1 MKKMIFF
8 MALAMTLTAA
18 QAQIRIGGKSIN
30 LDKATQAVSKVAKA
44 VTLSDADI
52 SNLCHESEYAKRL
65 ARLTKDFKEV
75 NGMPLNFK
83 VYLVTDIN
91 AFASGDGSVRVF
103 SSLMDIMD
111 DDELMGVI
119 GHELGHVANT
129 DVKDAMKQAYMTAGL
144 IDAASAVSNTANRLS
159 DTQLNKLTQAFLS
172 AQFSQKQESAADE
185 YGIKKCVELGFD
197 PYGLAN
203 GLQKL
208 ADLSGGAKQS
218 AVQKMFSS
226 HPDDGKRVARA
237 KALAE
242 KYSKTQSKKK

>member
-44 VTLSDADI
+44 VTLSDAD
-52 SNLCHESEYAKRL
+52 
-65 ARLTKDFKEV
+65 
-75 NGMPLNFK
+75 
-83 VYLVTDIN
+83 
-91 AFASGDGSVRVF
+91 
-103 SSLMDIMD
+103 
-111 DDELMGVI
+111 
-119 GHELGHVANT
+119 
-129 DVKDAMKQAYMTAGL
+129 
-144 IDAASAVSNTANRLS
+144 
-159 DTQLNKLTQAFLS
+159 
-172 AQFSQKQESAADE
+172 
-185 YGIKKCVELGFD
+185 
-197 PYGLAN
+197 
-203 GLQKL
+203 
-208 ADLSGGAKQS
+208 LSGGAKQS